1 MFQLDKIPCL
11 NVSLESLISMVLK
24 ALSTTGSYESLAC
37 LPITITLLHLKEMFK

>member
-37 LPITITLLHLKEMFK
+37 LSNYYNIASFKRNV